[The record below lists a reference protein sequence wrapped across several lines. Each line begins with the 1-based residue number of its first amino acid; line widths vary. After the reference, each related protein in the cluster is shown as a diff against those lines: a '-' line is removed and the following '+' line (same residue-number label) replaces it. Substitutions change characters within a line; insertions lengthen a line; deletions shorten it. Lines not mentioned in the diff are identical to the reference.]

1 MLQFPEL
8 TPTVVYYKQ
17 FSYNNFIWISN
28 TVADVKS
35 FQLLVSLLPVL
46 IAMNIQGEILKL
58 VSLKSWV

>member
-1 MLQFPEL
+1 MSEFPEL